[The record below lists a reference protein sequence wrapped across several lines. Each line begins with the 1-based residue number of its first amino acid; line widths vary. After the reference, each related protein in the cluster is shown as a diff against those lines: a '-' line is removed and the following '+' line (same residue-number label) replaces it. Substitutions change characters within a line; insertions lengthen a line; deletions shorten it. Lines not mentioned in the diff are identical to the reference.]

1 VPVLSVIVPV
11 YGVAEYL
18 ATCLDSILEFEG
30 DALEV
35 VAVDDASPDES
46 AKILASYA
54 DPRLTVVTLAS
65 NRGLGEA
72 RNTGLDHAT
81 GDYVWFVDGDDW
93 LPPGT
98 VSAVLDRLA
107 ATTPD
112 VLIVDYERVFP
123 SGATEPATAASLDDR
138 TWPDSFTLVQRPAL
152 LKSLHIA
159 CNKVVRRS
167 FLVESGIRF
176 GPGWYEDVSF
186 SIPLVLAGQRL
197 SLLSRNC
204 YNYRQRLGLS
214 ITRTVTDRH
223 FEVFPH
229 WERVFAYLSAHP
241 SPCEPLV
248 FSRMI
253 WHLLAVL
260 SKSDR
265 IPPGRRRD
273 FFLGITRLYREHRP
287 VSYPVGSLS
296 DRVVHRL
303 IALGAYR
310 AYDTGR
316 RVENGVRAIVRRV
329 H

>member
-1 VPVLSVIVPV
+1 
-11 YGVAEYL
+11 
-18 ATCLDSILEFEG
+18 
-30 DALEV
+30 
-35 VAVDDASPDES
+35 
-46 AKILASYA
+46 
-54 DPRLTVVTLAS
+54 
-65 NRGLGEA
+65 
-72 RNTGLDHAT
+72 
-81 GDYVWFVDGDDW
+81 
-93 LPPGT
+93 
-98 VSAVLDRLA
+98 
-107 ATTPD
+107 
-112 VLIVDYERVFP
+112 
-123 SGATEPATAASLDDR
+123 
-138 TWPDSFTLVQRPAL
+138 

-265 IPPGRRRD
+265 IPPRRRRD